1 MASERATMASSINK
15 KEYLH
20 WYQRKYSRRSLL
32 QQSKSSSFSQ
42 PGQRHFSLFQ
52 STPPIQDPFP
62 TSGSEHSSNVDLQP
76 TPSGPI
82 ADPMYITRAAA
93 RGAWRK
99 QETCSLAE
107 RNAPFNLSQMGPRP
121 ARPGCQSCCRKWRA
135 RGCFLFFSLLP
146 LLRSW
151 RPEVLYFLPRIPVN
165 YGALLTP

>member
-1 MASERATMASSINK
+1 MVGERATTASSIDRKNIYIGI
-15 KEYLH
+15 KESTVDATCYNS
-20 WYQRKYSRRSLL
+20 QILL
-32 QQSKSSSFSQ
+32 LRQ
-42 PGQRHFSLFQ
+42 PGQRHSSPFQ
-52 STPPIQDPFP
+52 QHLQGPFP

-93 RGAWRK
+93 RGAWQK

-121 ARPGCQSCCRKWRA
+121 ARPGCDACCRKWRA
-135 RGCFLFFSLLP
+135 KVVFPFFLLP

-151 RPEVLYFLPRIPVN
+151 RAEVLYFLPRIPVN

>member
-1 MASERATMASSINK
+1 MVGERATMASSIDK

-32 QQSKSSSFSQ
+32 QQSNPPPSASLDSGTS
-42 PGQRHFSLFQ
+42 HFFNQQL
-52 STPPIQDPFP
+52 QDPFP

-76 TPSGPI
+76 TPSGSI

-121 ARPGCQSCCRKWRA
+121 ARPDANPVAVSGEREV
-135 RGCFLFFSLLP
+135 FPFFSLLP

-151 RPEVLYFLPRIPVN
+151 RTEVLYFLPRIPVN